1 MPNFIFPL
9 RARPTL
15 SYKSG
20 GREFRA
26 NRSGGTRK
34 HAACDLIA
42 PKGTEILA
50 MEDGQVIQSPY
61 FFYEGTYALEIKHVS
76 GMVVRYGEISQTV
89 PAGITAGAKVSQGQ
103 VIARVGQ
110 LTSGNSM
117 LHLEIYQGTKTGPLT
132 QSGNE
137 FKRRSDLVDPTL
149 LLDNAPLIGT
159 TAPGTP
165 LGPNQGRVNNKV
177 TSTLN
182 ARNSASTSSAILF
195 TLSPGAIV
203 TVLKAVTGG
212 TFNPG
217 TGDRNDWYEIK
228 VGVQTGFVAAFFL
241 DVGSGTGGGT
251 PNVVNSLGRVNSRVT
266 TSLNVRNAASTTAP
280 VVFTVSPGDTFKILE
295 ELTGQPYEG
304 GRTDWSKIEDSGKV
318 GFAAGFFIDVNEE
331 SRPKNRWD
339 GALPNVPTNGASAV
353 TAKQDGLPAGIASSQ
368 KMAQTDL
375 NRVKDTAD
383 VLSTAANKFGVP
395 AALIAALASR
405 ESRCGKVLTP
415 QGLGDKDN
423 AFGILQVDKRFH
435 TPEGTVDSAG
445 KPTPKSLEHIEQAT
459 GIFVEYLDQ
468 VEKAH
473 PDWEDEFLLKGAVV
487 AYNAGVSTV
496 QTKNGMDIG
505 TTGDDYGSDVIA
517 RAKFYLNHADLP
529 MFRT

>member
-26 NRSGGTRK
+26 NRSGGRRK

-50 MEDGQVIQSPY
+50 MEDGQVIQGPY
-61 FFYEGTYALEIKHVS
+61 FFYQGTYALEIKHVS

-89 PAGITAGAKVSQGQ
+89 PVGITAGARVSQGQ

-110 LTSGNSM
+110 LTSGSSM

-132 QSGNE
+132 QPGNE
-137 FKRRSDLVDPTL
+137 FQRRSDLVDPTPF
-149 LLDNAPLIGT
+149 LDAAPLIGPT
-159 TAPGTP
+159 IP
-165 LGPNQGRVNNKV
+165 LGPNQGRVNSKV

-195 TLSPGAIV
+195 TLSPGASC

-212 TFNPG
+212 TYNPG
-217 TGDRNDWYEIK
+217 TGNRDDWYEIK
-228 VGVQTGFVAAFFL
+228 VGAQTGFVAAYYL

-266 TSLNVRNAASTTAP
+266 TSLNVRNAASTNAP

-295 ELTGQPYEG
+295 ELTGDPYEG
-304 GRTDWSKIEDSGKV
+304 GRTDWIKIEESGNV
-318 GFAAGFFIDVNEE
+318 GFAAGFYIDVNEE
-331 SRPKNRWD
+331 PRPKNRWD

-353 TAKQDGLPAGIASSQ
+353 TTGQDGLPAGIASSQ

-375 NRVKDTAD
+375 SRVKAIAD
-383 VLSTAANKFGVP
+383 VLCTAANKFGVP

-405 ESRCGKVLTP
+405 ESRCGNVLK
-415 QGLGDKDN
+415 QGWGDHGN

-435 TPEGTVDSAG
+435 TPEGTVDSTG
-445 KPTPKSLEHIEQAT
+445 KPTPTSLEHIEQAT

-468 VEKAH
+468 VEKKHAG
-473 PDWEDEFLLKGAVV
+473 WEDEFFLKGAVV

-505 TTGDDYGSDVIA
+505 TTGNDYGSDVIA

>member
-50 MEDGQVIQSPY
+50 MEDGQVIQGPY
-61 FFYEGTYALEIKHVS
+61 FFYEGTYALEIKHIS

-89 PAGITAGAKVSQGQ
+89 PAGITAGARVSQGQ

-110 LTSGNSM
+110 LTSGSSM

-137 FKRRSDLVDPTL
+137 FKRRSDLVDPTPF
-149 LLDNAPLIGT
+149 LDAAPLIGT
-159 TAPGTP
+159 TIP
-165 LGPNQGRVNNKV
+165 LGPNQGRVNSKV

-195 TLSPGAIV
+195 TLSPGAIC

-212 TFNPG
+212 TYNPG
-217 TGDRNDWYEIK
+217 TGDRDDWYEIK
-228 VGVQTGFVAAFFL
+228 VGVQTGFVAAYFL

-280 VVFTVSPGDTFKILE
+280 VVFTVSPGDNFTILE
-295 ELTGQPYEG
+295 ELTGDPYEG
-304 GRTDWSKIEDSGKV
+304 GRTDWIKIEESGKV
-318 GFAAGFFIDVNEE
+318 GFAAGFYIDVNEE

-339 GALPNVPTNGASAV
+339 QALPNVPTNGASAV
-353 TAKQDGLPAGIASSQ
+353 TASQDGLPPGIASSQ

-375 NRVKDTAD
+375 NRVKATAD
-383 VLSTAANKFGVP
+383 VLCTAANKFGVP

-405 ESRCGKVLTP
+405 ESRCGNVLNP
-415 QGLGDKDN
+415 QGFGDNGN

-435 TPEGTVDSAG
+435 TPEGTVDSTG
-445 KPTPKSLEHIEQAT
+445 KPTPRSLEHIEQAT

-468 VEKAH
+468 IEKDHAG
-473 PDWEDEFLLKGAVV
+473 WEDEFLLKGAVV